1 MPSGRPPVGS
11 PLRVVLVGT
20 GTGVGKTHVACALLA
35 AWSTRTRVVGLKP
48 VETGVASVARGR
60 RGRELSDQERLV
72 AAAETFHVKRLSR
85 PGVPA
90 AKRDGPIGARER
102 TPKGSNRTSLP
113 RRALFSFDE
122 PVSPHLA
129 AREAGTRIDLGSIA
143 RWVEVHGAP
152 VTVIETAG
160 GLFSPLGHGTT
171 NFDLLRVL
179 QPDVAI
185 LVAPDRLGVL
195 HELTTT
201 FALAAARGTP
211 LIGLVLSAPSDPDAS
226 TGRNAAEIRA
236 LGIGKPITTFPRA
249 AERASSTLDAAEAVI
264 QWIEAVPTR
273 PRRVE

>member
-1 MPSGRPPVGS
+1 MRSSRSHVGRS
-11 PLRVVLVGT
+11 LRVVLVGT

-35 AWSTRTRVVGLKP
+35 AWSTRVRVAGLKP
-48 VETGVASVARGR
+48 VETGVPSATRER
-60 RGRELSDQERLV
+60 RRPERSDQERLV
-72 AAAETFHVKRLSR
+72 AAAETFHVKRLGR
-85 PGVPA
+85 PGLPA
-90 AKRDGPIGARER
+90 AKRAGPIGAREH
-102 TPKGSNRTSLP
+102 TPKGLNRTPLP

-122 PVSPHLA
+122 PISPHLA

-143 RWVEVHGAP
+143 RWVDAYRAP

-201 FALAAARGTP
+201 LALAAARGTP
-211 LIGLVLSAPSDPDAS
+211 LIGLVLSAPLDPDAS

-249 AERASSTLDAAEAVI
+249 AERASATLDAAGAVI
-264 QWIEAVPTR
+264 RWIEAVPAG
-273 PRRVE
+273 PRR